1 MRHDLCWNLKAYC
14 NCVVVIRLGNE
25 VGGVLLGHL
34 AFTLQD
40 GLENIIRINCMFV
53 ILLIFVTV
61 SW

>member
-1 MRHDLCWNLKAYC
+1 MRHVLLWWNPKAYC
-14 NCVVVIRLGNE
+14 NCVVIRLGKE

-40 GLENIIRINCMFV
+40 GLENIIRMNCMFV